1 MSCCEPQ
8 SRKDFLSNKLAN
20 FRTYLAPYCTTEEL
34 KQRLAEYNDMDSVMP
49 FLLQAI
55 ALKQVG
61 QLDTSVQSFCD
72 AFPVPTEDA
81 EAFRTKVGRYMKM
94 FVDVLTS

>member
-8 SRKDFLSNKLAN
+8 SRKDFLNSKLAN
-20 FRTYLAPYCTTEEL
+20 FRSYLAPYCTTEEL
-34 KQRLAEYNDMDSVMP
+34 KLRLTEYNDMDSVMP

-72 AFPVPTEDA
+72 AFPVPTVEA
-81 EAFRTKVGRYMKM
+81 TAFRTKVGRYLNM

>member
-8 SRKDFLSNKLAN
+8 SRKDFLNSKLAN
-20 FRTYLAPYCTTEEL
+20 FRMYLAPYCTTEEL
-34 KQRLAEYNDMDSVMP
+34 KQRLTEYNNMDTVMP

-72 AFPVPTEDA
+72 AFPVPTEWP
-81 EAFRTKVGRYMKM
+81 VGTGGLR
-94 FVDVLTS
+94 VPGPQAPQNSTL

>member
-1 MSCCEPQ
+1 
-8 SRKDFLSNKLAN
+8 LAN
-20 FRTYLAPYCTTEEL
+20 FRAYLAPYCTTEEL
-34 KQRLAEYNDMDSVMP
+34 KQRLTEYTGVDSVMP

-61 QLDTSVQSFCD
+61 QLDSSIQSFCD
-72 AFPVPTEDA
+72 AFPVPAEEV
-81 EAFRTKVGRYMKM
+81 EAFRVKVGRYMNM